1 MQLWLDSV
9 CMIVLLTFLSW
20 PSYAL
25 YCVRYS
31 TAAVCQLFNKPM
43 IDWLNYN
50 TSISSSINDERVAA
64 AGGRTSVA
72 PSEQGILCVCRV
84 VRENDVV
91 RNIGSFTIRYVVL
104 WTASFCRIT
113 RQTQRSLFQRMHTS
127 VKPAPGQTLLVL
139 PCCYIE
145 DTMFNKIIF
154 VVTVLVVVTFFNHNF
169 VNCKAVPQSYLPDRS
184 EVLYN
189 LRKRH
194 QNKTLIHR
202 TVDLNDRD
210 FLARNLYYAVVLYL
224 ANYAYVTVRSLNF
237 VLVTFWIYFLLLH

>member
-1 MQLWLDSV
+1 MYDIQRLRFVSCLINQW
-9 CMIVLLTFLSW
+9 F
-20 PSYAL
+20 
-25 YCVRYS
+25 
-31 TAAVCQLFNKPM
+31 
-43 IDWLNYN
+43 IDWI
-50 TSISSSINDERVAA
+50 TTPASAA
-64 AGGRTSVA
+64 ASTTNELLQQGGRTTLA

-127 VKPAPGQTLLVL
+127 VKPAPGQTVL
-139 PCCYIE
+139 ALPCCCYIE

-194 QNKTLIHR
+194 QNKT
-202 TVDLNDRD
+202 
-210 FLARNLYYAVVLYL
+210 
-224 ANYAYVTVRSLNF
+224 
-237 VLVTFWIYFLLLH
+237 